1 MATKKA
7 TTTEAEPTTNLPLID
22 LQQVQPYGPGF
33 NYWQLHVTITGITP
47 RPLSA

>member
-1 MATKKA
+1 MVIKKA
-7 TTTEAEPTTNLPLID
+7 TTTEPEPTANLPQIE

-47 RPLSA
+47 RLLSE